1 MNGSPSVLARLT
13 QLREHGCVADP
24 TKVAK
29 SCFIGVLYAPVPTLM
44 HGGYLYYNIS
54 IMAS

>member
-29 SCFIGVLYAPVPTLM
+29 SYFIGVLYAQSPRSCMV
-44 HGGYLYYNIS
+44 GVFIIS
-54 IMAS
+54 P